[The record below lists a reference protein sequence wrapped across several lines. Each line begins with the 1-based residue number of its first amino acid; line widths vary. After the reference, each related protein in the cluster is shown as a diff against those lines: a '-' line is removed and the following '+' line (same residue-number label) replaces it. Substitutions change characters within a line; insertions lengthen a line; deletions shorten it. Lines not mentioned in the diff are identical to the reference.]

1 MMLLST
7 RALLLAGLTALL
19 CLTCVMPAN
28 ARTSRN
34 SLTGN
39 PLDEDGKKK
48 QKAAMSTALNTR
60 SSERSRY
67 DFSSLLSYSVR
78 QDLAQAREPKS
89 ATHRF
94 SASMTV
100 TLLDRPV
107 IKGFDDEFAD
117 EVATFAAMIG
127 GQMTTVANEIDATG
141 GNGPAEVSDLDLS
154 ISRSFK
160 LNSLWGARS
169 SLETTGGVSL
179 PTSLASQFEGVSAVP
194 YAALTWAMSFQGGRY
209 GIMQSVSADYIVNQY
224 EFSPVSREVNSEGSA
239 GYSAFGTVRLGSG
252 FRFRAGGNAR
262 IIRYLDG
269 TNTSALSN
277 VQSLTWTDGNFS
289 VTVSHSNGARAE
301 DRETSMWFVDE
312 YRRILSLGLSARF

>member
-1 MMLLST
+1 MISRT
-7 RALLLAGLTALL
+7 ARIVALLGLTAIFSLS
-19 CLTCVMPAN
+19 CLMQAH
-28 ARTSRN
+28 ARSSKN

-39 PLDEDGKKK
+39 PLDEDAKKK
-48 QKAAMSTALNTR
+48 PSTSLTTSVNV
-60 SSERSRY
+60 SSPGRSRF
-67 DFSSLLSYSVR
+67 DISSLLSYSVR

-107 IKGFDDEFAD
+107 IKGFDDDFAD
-117 EVATFAAMIG
+117 EVATFGAMIG
-127 GQMTTVANEIDATG
+127 GQMTTIANEIDATG

-154 ISRSFK
+154 VSRGFK
-160 LNSLWGARS
+160 LNSIWGARS
-169 SLETTGGVSL
+169 SVETTGGVSL
-179 PTSLASQFEGVSAVP
+179 PTSLASQYEGVTAVP
-194 YAALTWAMSFQGGRY
+194 YATLTWAMLFQGGRY
-209 GIMQSVSADYIVNQY
+209 GIMQTVSADYIVNKY
-224 EFSPVSREVNSEGSA
+224 EFNPVLREVNSEGSA

-252 FRFRAGGNAR
+252 FRFRAGGSAR

>member
-1 MMLLST
+1 MNICGPRTFASMGMAALLS
-7 RALLLAGLTALL
+7 
-19 CLTCVMPAN
+19 LTCIMQAH
-28 ARTSRN
+28 ARSSKN

-39 PLDEDGKKK
+39 PLDDDGKKS
-48 QKAAMSTALNTR
+48 QKAAMTTVNVRSAERTR
-60 SSERSRY
+60 L
-67 DFSSLLSYSVR
+67 DVNSLLSYSVR

-94 SASMTV
+94 SASMTL

-117 EVATFAAMIG
+117 EVATFGAMIG
-127 GQMTTVANEIDATG
+127 GQMTTIANEIDATA

-154 ISRSFK
+154 VSRGFK
-160 LNSLWGARS
+160 LNSIWGAKS
-169 SLETTGGVSL
+169 SVETTGGLSL
-179 PTSLASQFEGVSAVP
+179 PTSLASQFEGVSAIP
-194 YAALTWAMSFQGGRY
+194 YASLTWALLFQGGRY
-209 GIMQSVSADYIVNQY
+209 GIMQTVSADYIVNQY
-224 EFSPVSREVNSEGSA
+224 EYSPVSREVNSEGSA
-239 GYSAFGTVRLGSG
+239 GYSAFGTIRFGSG

-262 IIRYLDG
+262 IIRHLDG